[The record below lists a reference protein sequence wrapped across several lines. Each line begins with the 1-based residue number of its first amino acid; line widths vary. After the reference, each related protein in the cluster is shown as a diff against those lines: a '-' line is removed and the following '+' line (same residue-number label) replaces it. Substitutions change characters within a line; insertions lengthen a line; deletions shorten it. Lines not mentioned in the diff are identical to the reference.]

1 MTTAELLNQPMSL
14 VLIVA
19 LLGLVPLLAMAL
31 TAFVK
36 ISTVLHITRSAIGA
50 PSVQSNAVIL
60 ALSAA
65 LTLIAM
71 APVGARISARLL
83 PAVEQ
88 PAPNA
93 TQLIVN
99 LATAVREPMRDFL
112 SANASASEKS
122 RFLKLAKESAG
133 DPALIGADDLSVIIP
148 AFIVSELIA
157 AFALGF
163 AIYLP
168 FLVIDLVVS
177 NVLLSLGMSMM
188 NPVQI
193 SLPFKLLLFVASDG
207 WGLLAQNLVSGY
219 SSGG

>member
-50 PSVQSNAVIL
+50 PSVPSNAVIL

-71 APVGARISARLL
+71 APGGARISARLL

>member
-50 PSVQSNAVIL
+50 PSVPSNAVIL

>member
-50 PSVQSNAVIL
+50 PSVPSNAVIL

-71 APVGARISARLL
+71 APVGARISDRLL
-83 PAVEQ
+83 PAIEQ
-88 PAPNA
+88 PAPGA
-93 TQLIVN
+93 TKLIAN
-99 LATAVREPMRDFL
+99 LTTAVREPMRDFL
-112 SANASASEKS
+112 SANASATEKA
-122 RFLKLAKESAG
+122 RFLKLAKESSG
-133 DPALIGADDLSVIIP
+133 DPTAIGADDLSVIIP

>member
-50 PSVQSNAVIL
+50 PSVPSNAVIL

-207 WGLLAQNLVSGY
+207 WGLLAQNLVAGY

>member
-50 PSVQSNAVIL
+50 PSVPSNAVIL
-60 ALSAA
+60 AVSAA

-99 LATAVREPMRDFL
+99 LAPAVREPMRDFL
-112 SANASASEKS
+112 SANASAAEKS